1 MKLPLTIATLLL
13 VTTTALPA
21 FATAPTG
28 HSFYQHQGYSYRSNA
43 YGLHRHPTVNG
54 YNAYAAEP
62 NARPQVRSNGWGH
75 CVSGL
80 EEGGRSAF
88 PSWDVC

>member
-1 MKLPLTIATLLL
+1 MKLPLAIATLLL

-21 FATAPTG
+21 FARAPTG
-28 HSFYQHQGYSYRSNA
+28 HSFYQHQGYSFQTHA
-43 YGLHRHPTVNG
+43 YGPQHHSVVNG
-54 YNAYAAEP
+54 YNAFAAAP
-62 NARPQVRSNGWGH
+62 YVQRQVRSGWGH
-75 CVSGL
+75 CVRG